1 MTENTDAHEEL
12 EQAEHAAHV
21 AAELGLAI
29 PLSITVMAVIAAVFG
44 SLETT
49 AASTAVLA
57 RSDAAVRQG
66 EASDLWGFF
75 QARSLK
81 KNMYELAAEEA
92 AQLPPDRIA
101 ALKDKAATYAKE
113 EEGLQAAARAKEEE
127 VRRQEAASEAAMEC
141 HHRFA
146 IATNIVHLAIAV
158 ASVSILV
165 RRRWLWYGAL
175 AVTAAGV
182 VAAFV

>member
-1 MTENTDAHEEL
+1 MSETPDAHEHL
-12 EQAEHAAHV
+12 EHAEHAAHA

-29 PLSITVMAVIAAVFG
+29 PLSITVMAVIAAVFS

-75 QARSLK
+75 QARSIK
-81 KNMYELAAEEA
+81 KNLYELAAGA
-92 AQLPPDRIA
+92 APPDKA
-101 ALKDKAATYAKE
+101 ADLAAKAATYAKE
-113 EEGLQAAARAKEEE
+113 EEDIQAQARAKEET
-127 VRRQEAASEAAMEC
+127 VRKDETASAEAMER

-146 IATNIVHLAIAV
+146 IATNIIHLAIAV

-165 RRRWLWYGAL
+165 KRRWLWFGAL
-175 AVTAAGV
+175 SIAAAGV